1 MRTLC
6 RSIAQSDR
14 QTLRWEPLLAIAA
27 SLRRDPGRRRY
38 HLVTSSGGGRKC
50 AMEEVTLAG
59 GLLPQGP
66 RVAQA

>member
-1 MRTLC
+1 
-6 RSIAQSDR
+6 
-14 QTLRWEPLLAIAA
+14 LLAIAA